1 MAQRKSI
8 KERMEPFTKET
19 SSPTSP
25 LATSTTSGQ
34 EASLGR
40 DRARARED
48 SVARQR
54 RTEEKSKIR
63 PKSGGSQTDMQ
74 TNQSLSRAYGLSKP
88 ETGPPASLT
97 SPVSSPTNTSSPPP
111 HASLTTHT
119 HSRRIT
125 TSSTTTPLGGTSH
138 SDSHG
143 NGRGTGAASGRGTGA
158 ASAYA
163 PKPPETQRPNDSF
176 VPIRN
181 YRKPVSYV

>member
-74 TNQSLSRAYGLSKP
+74 TNQGLARAYGLSKP
-88 ETGPPASLT
+88 EAGPASLT
-97 SPVSSPTNTSSPPP
+97 SPVSSPTDTSSPPP
-111 HASLTTHT
+111 HTSLTTHT

-125 TSSTTTPLGGTSH
+125 TSSTATPLGGTSH

-143 NGRGTGAASGRGTGA
+143 NGRGTGAA

-176 VPIRN
+176 VPNRN